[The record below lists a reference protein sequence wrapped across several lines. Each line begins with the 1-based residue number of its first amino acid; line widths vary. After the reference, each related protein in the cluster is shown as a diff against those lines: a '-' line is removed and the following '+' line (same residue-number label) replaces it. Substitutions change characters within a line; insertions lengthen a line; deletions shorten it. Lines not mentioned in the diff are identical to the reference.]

1 MTSETTRG
9 RGRAPALPA
18 GPVQSKARIL
28 HLLRAKLRLGHYSL
42 RTEQA
47 YRGWVIRFVR
57 FHGLRHPAGLG
68 EEEVLDFLRDLVERG
83 RVAVA
88 TQQQALAALL
98 FFYREVVGRALRLE
112 GRIPRGRSPGRI
124 PEVLNRDEVGRV
136 LGRLEGV
143 HRLVGVVLYGSG
155 LRLAECLTLRVKD
168 VDLGRREIR
177 LRRGK
182 GERDRVTVLP
192 GVAVEA
198 LERHLGAVRRLHQRD
213 LAAGGGRVALPDALA
228 RKYPQAAASW
238 AWQWLFPAGRRH
250 LDRDT
255 GERRRHH
262 LHPTAF
268 QRAMARAVREAGIG
282 KRASAHTFRHSF
294 ATHLLEAGYDIRTVQ
309 ELLGHKYLA
318 TTMLYT
324 HVLQKGGMGVRSPAD
339 TLGAGERP
347 FAVIPAWAAREALKA
362 P

>member
-1 MTSETTRG
+1 
-9 RGRAPALPA
+9 
-18 GPVQSKARIL
+18 VQSKTRIL
-28 HLLRAKLRLGHYSL
+28 QLLRAKLRLGHYSL

-57 FHGLRHPAGLG
+57 FHGLRHPATMG
-68 EEEVLDFLRDLVERG
+68 ETEVLAFLEDLVERG
-83 RVAVA
+83 KVAAA
-88 TQQQALAALL
+88 TQQQAVAALL
-98 FFYREVVGRALRLE
+98 FLYREVLGRPLRID

-124 PEVLNRDEVGRV
+124 PEVLNREEIVRV
-136 LGRLEGV
+136 LGRLDGV
-143 HRLVGVVLYGSG
+143 HRLVGLVLYGSG
-155 LRLAECLTLRVKD
+155 LRLAECLALRVKD

-198 LERHLGAVRRLHQRD
+198 LGRHLERVRRLHRKD
-213 LAAGGGRVALPDALA
+213 LAAGAGRVALPGALA
-228 RKYPQAAASW
+228 AKYPSAAESW
-238 AWQWLFPAGRRH
+238 PWQWVFPAARRYV
-250 LDRDT
+250 DPAT

-268 QRAMARAVREAGIG
+268 QRAMARAVRDSGIA

-309 ELLGHKYLA
+309 ELMGHKYLA
-318 TTMLYT
+318 TTMIYT
-324 HVLQKGGMGVRSPAD
+324 HVLQRGGMGVSSPAD
-339 TLGAGERP
+339 HLAAGEQP
-347 FAVIPAWAAREALKA
+347 FAVFPSWVARDTLRGS
-362 P
+362 